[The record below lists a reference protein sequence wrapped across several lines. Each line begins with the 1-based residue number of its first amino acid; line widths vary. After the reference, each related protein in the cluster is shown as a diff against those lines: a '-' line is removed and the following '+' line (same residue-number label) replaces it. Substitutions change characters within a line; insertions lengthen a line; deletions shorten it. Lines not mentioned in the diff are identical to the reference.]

1 MCKVCSLRLSWGLRT
16 WEVSQN
22 DNICTFMVPVITDSI
37 VVAVVVG
44 GSNSLQLF
52 CQQVSMKPG
61 CDGQHPASVTPH
73 IDVHL
78 WHLGEIQLYRRY
90 GFISSVSQQTDETRR
105 GAELFCGVSTKAGCS
120 KYSTN
125 SNGPY
130 WSWSK
135 PMIAL
140 HRYWEKGGI

>member
-1 MCKVCSLRLSWGLRT
+1 
-16 WEVSQN
+16 
-22 DNICTFMVPVITDSI
+22 MVPVVTDSI

-52 CQQVSMKPG
+52 RQQVSMKPG

-90 GFISSVSQQTDETRR
+90 GFISSASQQMRQGE
-105 GAELFCGVSTKAGCS
+105 GQSYSAELAPKLT
-120 KYSTN
+120 
-125 SNGPY
+125 
-130 WSWSK
+130 
-135 PMIAL
+135 AL
-140 HRYWEKGGI
+140 NTVPAVMALIDLGGNL